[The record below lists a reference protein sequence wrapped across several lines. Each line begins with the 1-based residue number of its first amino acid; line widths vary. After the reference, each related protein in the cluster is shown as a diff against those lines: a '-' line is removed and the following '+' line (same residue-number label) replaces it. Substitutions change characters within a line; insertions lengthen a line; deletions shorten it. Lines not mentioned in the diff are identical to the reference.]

1 MIIRREQMRVFEQVM
16 QTGFEERMLARIRE
30 FFPKHP
36 VMLGEEQL
44 LLLVRLAVEKARRHT
59 LITERN
65 VALFL
70 DLMCLLGSGFDA
82 DPQMPWAAEILADR
96 SLAADDERTDVLH
109 ERGWRFAQTVAE
121 DLEDY
126 VEKGDSSRLIAALKS
141 IDLLGMEELT
151 PDAAAQLAHE
161 VASNLKT
168 AFPIRC
174 ATIGDA
180 CLTALLDHAHQSAS
194 RYGINNGRA
203 VSLFAALSLVVG
215 AGFDN
220 DPQLP
225 WASRNLRDPST
236 ANDPISRTRRLHRG
250 ALQCLREWWDI
261 RVGVDG

>member
-109 ERGWRFAQTVAE
+109 ERGWRFAQTVAG
-121 DLEDY
+121 DFKDY
-126 VEKGDSSRLIAALKS
+126 VEKGDYSPLIAALKT
-141 IDLLGMEELT
+141 IDLVGMEELT
-151 PDAAAQLAHE
+151 LDAAARLAHE
-161 VASNLKT
+161 LASNLKT

-180 CLTALLDHAHQSAS
+180 CLTSVLDRAYQSAA

-215 AGFDN
+215 AGFDT

-225 WASRNLRDPST
+225 WASRILRDPST
-236 ANDPISRTRRLHRG
+236 ANDPISRSRRLHRG

-261 RVGVDG
+261 GVGVDG